1 MTAALNKTLRH
12 KLSMLLVATVTVATT
27 GCSVFLATPQMA
39 HDQIQQLDDSFVEM
53 VIRIDEPT
61 ETNLDIRLNNRYT
74 LQLEF
79 DWLLNMEETPHFYED
94 TKHMSEEPLLTPWMM
109 CKYRF

>member
-1 MTAALNKTLRH
+1 MTEALNRILRH
-12 KLSMLLVATVTVATT
+12 KLSIWLVATLTFTTT
-27 GCSVFLATPQMA
+27 GCSVFLSTPQMA
-39 HDQIQQLDDSFVEM
+39 SYQIQRLDNSFVEM

-79 DWLLNMEETPHFYED
+79 DWLLNMEETPRFYEEA
-94 TKHMSEEPLLTPWMM
+94 KHMSEDPLLTPWMM